1 MNLVENIKEALRS
14 VKVNLLRTVLTG
26 TIIAIGI
33 MSLVGML
40 TAIDGIKAQIED
52 SFSGLGANNFD
63 IRSKGFS
70 GGRGVQQGVSEKNY
84 PIVRYKE
91 ALSFQEAFNSTGP
104 STVFST
110 VSGAAEVKRGSKK
123 TNPNVR
129 VTGVDDLYFNMKALK
144 IEKGRN
150 FSNTEVRYGNNVCV
164 IGLDIVE
171 TLFEKN
177 ENPLNDYITVFGR
190 RYTVVGILEKQGSV
204 GGGSGADR
212 AIFIPVENA
221 SKLDANGTF
230 RFSITASGSD
240 PLKLEY
246 EMGQAT
252 GMMRKIRQDRVGQ
265 EDSFELVKSQSVGE
279 SLEEVAGYLR
289 IGGFGIGFI
298 TLLGASIGLMNI
310 MLVSVTE
317 RTREIGIRKALGA
330 TPLRIRQQFLI
341 EAIVICILGG
351 ILGVIIGIG
360 IGNVV
365 ANFIGPGGFLI
376 PWLWIFVSFGICI
389 FVGLASG
396 YFPARK
402 ASKLDPIESLR
413 YE

>member
-1 MNLVENIKEALRS
+1 MDLIENIKEALRS
-14 VKVNLLRTVLTG
+14 VKVNLLRTILTG

-40 TAIDGIKAQIED
+40 TAIDGIKTQIAD

-70 GGRGVQQGVSEKNY
+70 GGRGVQQGVVEKTF

-91 ALSFQEAFNSTGP
+91 AISFQEQFSSIGP
-104 STVFST
+104 STVFSSVT
-110 VSGAAEVKRGSKK
+110 GAAEVKRGSKK

-129 VTGVDDLYFNMKALK
+129 VTGVDDQYFNLK
-144 IEKGRN
+144 GLKLEKGRN
-150 FSNTEVRYGNNVCV
+150 FSNTEIRYGNNVCI

-171 TLFEKN
+171 TLFGN
-177 ENPLNDYITVFGR
+177 EEPLNDYITVYGR
-190 RYTVVGILEKQGSV
+190 RYTVIGILEKQGSV

-221 SKLDANGTF
+221 SRLDTRGTF
-230 RFSITASGSD
+230 RYSVTASGSD

-252 GMMRKIRQDRVGQ
+252 GIMRKIRQDRVAE
-265 EDSFELVKSQSVGE
+265 EDSFEIVKSQSVAE

-298 TLLGASIGLMNI
+298 TLLGAAIGLMNI

-351 ILGVIIGIG
+351 ILGVIIGII

-365 ANFIGPGGFLI
+365 ANIIGPGGFLI
-376 PWLWIFVSFGICI
+376 PWLWIFVGLAVCI
-389 FVGLASG
+389 FVGLTSG